1 MSNSKNVEDDD
12 DCDDWFNK
20 DEEDF
25 VVKIPSQ
32 TSADSFDEAG
42 EGDKA
47 DDAQGPGT
55 SVRELLENL
64 KFTLN
69 DVGGSYVDTIKSAGT
84 DRTAKFELPKGPPG
98 KYVQTIPLTKLA
110 NILENETLSMFA
122 DICVQKE
129 EFLATLAKKTYGE
142 ELLLV
147 LMKIM
152 NKLATLPLYETVRQ
166 LFGVLLGQAH
176 FWEQLL
182 KFFHQPAEGEKK
194 KKKKSKVIRPTVAR
208 NDMMEVL
215 LKFLLEAK
223 RHVAPTLH
231 QQAVEFCE
239 KLRKSA
245 PPDDRAQ
252 VELLQELTRD
262 TQAQQ
267 EQATKQISIYPTIR
281 ELKDGAG
288 PPINLKQNIVKGK
301 YQSVQHYLEVHL
313 NLLKEDFLIPLRTG
327 IEKYRKHVDTKGPGK
342 SFVGENVRVH
352 YPVKLLLPST
362 VNRRTAK
369 EQLILVDL
377 DPTERGYSN
386 LSARYKRL
394 ALPNTKRFMNG
405 SMVLFCDGPELNELV
420 VAVISNRDAAQLLNG
435 YIYVELIRMEKQR
448 EGGQDQP
455 MGADHG
461 MNLFNRPLLMIES
474 EIFFEPYHQTFN
486 ALSRLR
492 EDNFPLKS
500 YIVDVTLPG
509 KCLPGYLY
517 QGGGHLFNYAG
528 IQFDLKKPDEWPKKA
543 LTAAAG
549 LNVSQFDA
557 YRMALTS
564 RFSLIQGPPG
574 TGKTFIGLRIVE
586 TLLANTGEQILLIC
600 LTNHALDQFLC
611 GVTRFTDSIVR
622 MGGQSKHPLLDAYNV
637 KQLQEDERID
647 RRLRISYYNAKQEY
661 LKLVERFDAL
671 QQEQDT
677 LDGMSQ
683 AMQECMEEL
692 LDASRRLSELSQ
704 LNTLKLIQG
713 FRVVAMTTT
722 FAARNRTLLELLRT
736 PIVVIEE
743 AAEVLEAHIVAALT
757 RHTAQCILIGDHKQL
772 RPTTSTYVLSSR
784 YRMDLSLFE
793 RMINNRFSVATMTV
807 QHRMRPEMADL
818 LRPLI
823 YPVLDDAETV
833 ATRPNVAGMMRNM
846 FFLTHNY
853 PEGGGPANDSSVG
866 DDGGDE
872 KSKKN
877 IFECRFLLGL
887 CEYLLAQGAYTPEDF
902 VILTA
907 YNGQMLQFVAEKKNR
922 PSLHGVRIAV
932 IDNYQGEES
941 KIVLLSLVR
950 SVTGGNGGTDTIGF
964 LAHENRI
971 CVALSR
977 AREGLYIVGNMTL
990 LAKCS
995 KTWHRIEG
1003 KLREQAAIGDSMPLQ
1018 CVTHGQAV
1026 EVKTPEDFEEL
1037 GASEER
1043 CVCGLLKR

>member
-1 MSNSKNVEDDD
+1 MSNSKNLEDDD

-25 VVKIPSQ
+25 VVKISNQ
-32 TSADSFDEAG
+32 SDLDGFDEAG
-42 EGDKA
+42 DGKA
-47 DDAQGPGT
+47 DGGRPGT
-55 SVRELLENL
+55 SVRDMLENL

-69 DVGGSYVDTIKSAGT
+69 GTNGKRMIDVGGNYVDSIKNTTS
-84 DRTAKFELPKGPPG
+84 DRSAKFELPKGGPPG
-98 KYVQTIPLTKLA
+98 KYIQTIPLTKLV

-122 DICVQKE
+122 DLYVQKE
-129 EFLATLAKKTYGE
+129 ELLATLAKKTYGE
-142 ELLLV
+142 ELLLI

-152 NKLATLPLYETVRQ
+152 NKLSTVPLYETVRQ
-166 LFGVLLGQAH
+166 LFGVLVEQSH

-182 KFFHQPAEGEKK
+182 KFFQQPAEGEKK
-194 KKKKSKVIRPTVAR
+194 KKKKSKIVRPTVAR
-208 NDMMEVL
+208 NDMMEVV
-215 LKFLLEAK
+215 LKFLTETK
-223 RHVAPTLH
+223 RHIPLLP
-231 QQAVEFCE
+231 QQVVDFCA
-239 KLRKSA
+239 KLKRISA
-245 PPDDRAQ
+245 PDDKAQ
-252 VELLQELTRD
+252 LELLHELTQ
-262 TQAQQ
+262 TKVQQ
-267 EQATKQISIYPTIR
+267 EHPTKQISIYPTIE

-288 PPINLKQNIVKGK
+288 PSMNLKQNIVKGK
-301 YQSVQHYLEVHL
+301 YQSVEHYLEVHL
-313 NLLKEDFLIPLRTG
+313 NLLKEDFLIPLRIG
-327 IEKYRKHVDTKGPGK
+327 IQKYRKYVETKSPRK
-342 SFVGENVRVH
+342 SFVGENIRVH

-386 LSARYKRL
+386 ISARYKRL

-435 YIYVELIRMEKQR
+435 YIYVELIRLEQQR
-448 EGGQDQP
+448 EKVVQ
-455 MGADHG
+455 AAANG
-461 MNLFNRPLLMIES
+461 MNVFNRPLLMIES

-528 IQFDLKKPDEWPKKA
+528 IQFDLKKPDEWPAKA
-543 LTAAAG
+543 LATAAG
-549 LNVSQFDA
+549 LNASQFEA

-564 RFSLIQGPPG
+564 RFALIQGPPG
-574 TGKTFIGLRIVE
+574 TGKTFIGLRILE

-647 RRLRISYYNAKQEY
+647 RRLRISYYNTKQEY

-677 LDGMSQ
+677 LDGMTH
-683 AMQECMEEL
+683 AMEQCMEEL
-692 LDASRRLSELSQ
+692 LDASRRLNELSQ
-704 LNTLKLIQG
+704 LSTLKLIQG

-743 AAEVLEAHIVAALT
+743 AAEVLEAQIVAALT

-772 RPTTSTYVLSSR
+772 RPTTSTYILSSR

-793 RMINNRFSVATMTV
+793 RMINNRFSVSTIIV
-807 QHRMRPEMADL
+807 QHRMRPEMVDL

-823 YPVLDDAETV
+823 YPVLENADTV
-833 ATRPNVAGMMRNM
+833 AVRPNVAGMMRNL

-853 PEGGGPANDSSVG
+853 PEGGGTANDSPER
-866 DDGGDE
+866 DDMVDE

-877 IFECRFLLGL
+877 IFESRFLLAL
-887 CEYLLAQGAYTPEDF
+887 CEYLLAQGQYTPEDI

-907 YNGQMLQFVAEKKNR
+907 YNGQMLQFEKKNH

-950 SVTGGNGGTDTIGF
+950 SGNAGTDTIGF
-964 LAHENRI
+964 LAHDNRI

-977 AREGLYIVGNMTL
+977 AREGLYIVGNMAL

-1018 CVTHGQAV
+1018 CATHGQAV
-1026 EVKTPEDFEEL
+1026 EVKTSEDFDDL
-1037 GASEER
+1037 GVDSAR
-1043 CVCGLLKR
+1043 CICGFQQR

>member
-1 MSNSKNVEDDD
+1 MSNSKNLEEDD

-25 VVKIPSQ
+25 VVKLPNQ
-32 TSADSFDEAG
+32 VGLEGFDETG
-42 EGDKA
+42 EKE
-47 DDAQGPGT
+47 DAERPGT
-55 SVRELLENL
+55 SVREMLENF
-64 KFTLN
+64 KFALN
-69 DVGGSYVDTIKSAGT
+69 DVEGNYVDSIKHAAS
-84 DRTAKFELPKGPPG
+84 DRSAKFDLPKGPPG
-98 KYVQTIPLTKLA
+98 KYIQTIPLTKLA

-122 DICVQKE
+122 DLYVQKE
-129 EFLATLAKKTYGE
+129 EFLSTLAKKTYGE

-147 LMKIM
+147 LMKMM
-152 NKLATLPLYETVRQ
+152 NKLSTIPLYETVKQ
-166 LFGVLLGQAH
+166 FFGVLLEQPH

-182 KFFHQPAEGEKK
+182 KFFQQPADGEKK
-194 KKKKSKVIRPTVAR
+194 KKKKSKVVRPTVAR
-208 NDMMEVL
+208 NEMMEVL
-215 LKFLLEAK
+215 LKFLAEAK
-223 RHVAPTLH
+223 RHVPALPLR
-231 QQAVEFCE
+231 AVEFCG
-239 KLRKSA
+239 KLKRIA
-245 PPDDRAQ
+245 PPDDKAQ
-252 VELLQELTRD
+252 AGLLQSL
-262 TQAQQ
+262 AQNVLQ
-267 EQATKQISIYPTIR
+267 HEHPAKKISIYPTIQ
-281 ELKDGAG
+281 ELNDGTSTT
-288 PPINLKQNIVKGK
+288 INLKQNIVKGK
-301 YQSVQHYLEVHL
+301 YQSVEHYLEIHL

-327 IEKYRKHVDTKGPGK
+327 IEKYRKFVDAKMASGK
-342 SFVGENVRVH
+342 SFVGENIRVH

-386 LSARYKRL
+386 QSARYKRL

-435 YIYVELIRMEKQR
+435 YIYVELIRLEQR
-448 EGGQDQP
+448 KEVQQL
-455 MGADHG
+455 AVNHC

-486 ALSRLR
+486 ALCRLR

-517 QGGGHLFNYAG
+517 QGAAHLFNYAG
-528 IQFDLKKPDEWPKKA
+528 IQFDLKKPDEWPTKA

-549 LNVSQFDA
+549 LNGSQFEA
-557 YRMALTS
+557 YRMALTN

-586 TLLANTGEQILLIC
+586 TLLANTDEQILLIC

-671 QQEQDT
+671 QQEQES
-677 LDGMSQ
+677 LDGMTQ
-683 AMQECMEEL
+683 AMEQCMEEL
-692 LDASRRLSELSQ
+692 LEASRRLNELSQ
-704 LNTLKLIQG
+704 LNTLRLIQG

-736 PIVVIEE
+736 SIVVIEE
-743 AAEVLEAHIVAALT
+743 AAEVLEAHIVASLT

-793 RMINNRFSVATMTV
+793 RMINNHFSVATMTV

-823 YPVLDDAETV
+823 YPVLEDADTV
-833 ATRPNVAGMMRNM
+833 ATRPSVTGMMRNL
-846 FFLTHNY
+846 FFLTHNF
-853 PEGGGPANDSSVG
+853 PEGAGTPNDSPMG

-887 CEYLLAQGAYTPEDF
+887 CEYLLAQGSYTPEDI

-950 SVTGGNGGTDTIGF
+950 SGSGENGAAETIGF

-977 AREGLYIVGNMTL
+977 AREGFYIVGNMML

-1003 KLREQAAIGDSMPLQ
+1003 KLREQAAIGDSLPLQ
-1018 CVTHGQAV
+1018 CAVHGQAV

-1037 GASEER
+1037 GLVNGR
-1043 CVCGLLKR
+1043 CICGLLQR